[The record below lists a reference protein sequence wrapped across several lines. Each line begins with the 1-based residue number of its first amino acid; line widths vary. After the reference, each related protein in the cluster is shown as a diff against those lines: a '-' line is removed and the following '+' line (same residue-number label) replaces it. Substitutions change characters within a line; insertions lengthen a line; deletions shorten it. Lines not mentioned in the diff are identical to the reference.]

1 VTAPIDSAPEAVP
14 QKVPV
19 DGTCPECGAAELRQY
34 PVLAADGW
42 FQVVKCQRCLR
53 SVSRER
59 WHALGWVHL
68 PEEAL

>member
-1 VTAPIDSAPEAVP
+1 VQNDSQVRADAVP

-19 DGTCPECGAAELRQY
+19 DGVCPECGAAALCQY

-42 FQVVKCQRCLR
+42 FQVVKCQQCLC

-68 PEEAL
+68 PEEGL

>member
-1 VTAPIDSAPEAVP
+1 VQNDSQVMADAVP

-19 DGTCPECGAAELRQY
+19 DGTCPECGAAELCRY

-42 FQVVKCQRCLR
+42 FQVVKCQQCLC

-68 PEEAL
+68 PEEGL